1 MQTEE
6 SISCEDEHDHQKIC
20 SSMLHERSRTTH
32 PNKLSLK
39 KPTETQKIF
48 KDRATIG
55 NVALINDIPNRQ
67 PVIDIGDMQTRCHR
81 N

>member
-1 MQTEE
+1 M
-6 SISCEDEHDHQKIC
+6 
-20 SSMLHERSRTTH
+20 
-32 PNKLSLK
+32 
-39 KPTETQKIF
+39 F